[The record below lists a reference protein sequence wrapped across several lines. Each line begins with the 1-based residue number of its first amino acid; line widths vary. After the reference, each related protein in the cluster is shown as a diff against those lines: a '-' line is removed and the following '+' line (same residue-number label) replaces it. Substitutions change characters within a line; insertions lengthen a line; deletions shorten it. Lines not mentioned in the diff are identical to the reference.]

1 MLTVYSRSG
10 ATNCQGHSRRDFLRV
25 GALSLGGW
33 SLVDQ
38 LRLQSHAAS
47 GESLVRDKAVVVLFL
62 SGGASHIETF
72 DPKLTAPSEIRSMT
86 GEVATTLPGITFG
99 ATFERLATRAK
110 SLSIVRSFQH
120 PINEHVAAI
129 SHVLTAGTDR
139 IGKGQEGFSMGSLYA
154 RFRGTNHPTTGLPT
168 YSLITADENDRQYS
182 SEKGRVQQGSAP
194 RVLGQAYAPFDI
206 SGKSDAV
213 KNMRLNLNPARLDD
227 RRQLLAELDRV
238 NRAIDTSGAM
248 ESLDRFQQQAV
259 NVVLGS
265 ASRAFDLRQEDPRQ
279 IERYDTSDITIGHN
293 QYRPSTLGQQ
303 FLLARRLIDSGCGFV
318 TIHSAGWDMHADGNN
333 TGMIDGMARLGT
345 SVDRAVSAFLDD
357 LAERRMSD
365 KVLLVITGDF
375 GRTPRIN
382 KRGGRD
388 HWANLC
394 TLAFA
399 GGGLNMG
406 HVVGQSAKN
415 ADVPQSEP
423 ITPGNLLG
431 TVMHSL
437 FDVAAMRLKP
447 GVPRDVVKAI
457 EDAQPIAPLLRG

>member
-1 MLTVYSRSG
+1 MLTVYSSTG
-10 ATNCQGHSRRDFLRV
+10 STNCQGIARRDFLRA

-33 SLVDQ
+33 SLADL
-38 LRLQSHAAS
+38 LRTQASAAGS
-47 GESLVRDKAVVVLFL
+47 PSIVRDKAVVVLFL

-72 DPKLTAPSEIRSMT
+72 DPKLSAPSEIRSMT
-86 GEVATTLPGITFG
+86 GETTTSLPGVTFG
-99 ATFERLATRAK
+99 GTFTRLAARAQR
-110 SLSIVRSFQH
+110 LSIVRSFQH

-139 IGKGQEGFSMGSLYA
+139 TGKGSEGFSMGALYS

-168 YSLITADENDRQYS
+168 FSLLTADEVDRQYS

-206 SGKSDAV
+206 AGKSDAV
-213 KNMRLNLNPARLDD
+213 KNMRLNLSPTRLDD
-227 RRQLLAELDRV
+227 RRQLLAGLDRV
-238 NRAIDTSGAM
+238 NRAIDSSGAM

-265 ASRAFDLRQEDPRQ
+265 ASQAFDLQREDPRL
-279 IERYDTSDITIGHN
+279 IEKYDTSDIRIGHN
-293 QYRPSTLGQQ
+293 KYRDSTLGHQ
-303 FLLARRLIDSGCGFV
+303 FLLSRRLIEAGCGFV

-333 TGMIDGMARLGT
+333 PGILDGMSRLGL
-345 SVDRAVSAFLDD
+345 SVDQAVSVFLDD
-357 LAERRMSD
+357 LAERGLSE

-399 GGGLNMG
+399 GGGLKMG
-406 HVVGQSAKN
+406 QVVGQSAKN
-415 ADVPQSEP
+415 ADVPGTDP

-431 TVMHSL
+431 TVMHQL
-437 FDVAAMRLKP
+437 FDVSALRLKP
-447 GVPRDVVKAI
+447 GVPRDVVKAV
-457 EDAQPIAPLLRG
+457 EDAQPIAALI